1 MMVNKWITVSN
12 MISGRIPSV
21 HIGIIPN
28 IGSLD
33 NEITHLNLVII
44 DTLNTCFAK
53 DLDARALGQFP
64 WIIFCKDVALGQWN
78 FLAKYLPEFLGKDCL
93 QFLGICCLYY
103 KLDSFNCRCHRKS
116 PSTLLSPCYC
126 HIQSWNSGQRLEH

>member
-1 MMVNKWITVSN
+1 

-44 DTLNTCFAK
+44 DTLNTCHMFNLGFIFWRLPIQKANEGIRRLTAK
-53 DLDARALGQFP
+53 AAISGNVVGKDFSKALGQFP
-64 WIIFCKDVALGQWN
+64 WIIFC
-78 FLAKYLPEFLGKDCL
+78 
-93 QFLGICCLYY
+93 
-103 KLDSFNCRCHRKS
+103 
-116 PSTLLSPCYC
+116 
-126 HIQSWNSGQRLEH
+126 QRP